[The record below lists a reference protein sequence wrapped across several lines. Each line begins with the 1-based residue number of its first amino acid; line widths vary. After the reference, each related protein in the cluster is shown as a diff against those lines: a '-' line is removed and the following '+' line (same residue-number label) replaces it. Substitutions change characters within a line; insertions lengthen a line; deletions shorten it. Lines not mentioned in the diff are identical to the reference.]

1 MVLSYEIKGYLT
13 MFPLTRI
20 LTLAAVGAL
29 VALTA
34 TSIPAHADEL
44 AQDLGPAAQQQR
56 AQTYEAFKLGVAN
69 DHDRFATKVDLQQ
82 EPEQTKMIT
91 K

>member
-1 MVLSYEIKGYLT
+1 MITLSRNLSLK
-13 MFPLTRI
+13 
-20 LTLAAVGAL
+20 LAAAAAL
-29 VALTA
+29 IVLTA
-34 TSIPAHADEL
+34 PASSDEL
-44 AQDLGPAAQQQR
+44 GVNVDAAQQQR

-69 DHDRFATKVDLQQ
+69 GHDRFATKVDLQQ

>member
-1 MVLSYEIKGYLT
+1 MITLSRNLSLK
-13 MFPLTRI
+13 
-20 LTLAAVGAL
+20 LAAAGAL
-29 VALTA
+29 IVLTA
-34 TSIPAHADEL
+34 PASSDEL
-44 AQDLGPAAQQQR
+44 GVNVDAAQQQR

>member
-1 MVLSYEIKGYLT
+1 
-13 MFPLTRI
+13 
-20 LTLAAVGAL
+20 
-29 VALTA
+29 
-34 TSIPAHADEL
+34 L
-44 AQDLGPAAQQQR
+44 AQNPGPAAQQQR